1 MKQKEFSFI
10 DFYKEII
17 EQKCQKNIMN
27 PCGNLAIT
35 ALISRHGYLPICNDC
50 LGNLGQSNE

>member
-10 DFYKEII
+10 DFYKEIT

-27 PCGNLAIT
+27 PCGNLAVT
-35 ALISRHGYLPICNDC
+35 ALIFRHGYLPICNLC
-50 LGNLGQSNE
+50 LDNLGEK